1 MVMGSVA
8 SELLGAMRYPQLPCG
23 IKDDGVSTGESLC
36 GRQADD
42 IIFLICNGQE
52 MFCGHVI
59 NYPDSW

>member
-36 GRQADD
+36 GRQAYN
-42 IIFLICNGQE
+42 IIF
-52 MFCGHVI
+52 
-59 NYPDSW
+59 